1 MRSELIK
8 EVLDPLAESRRY
20 VDNARQTLKQNGQF
34 NFETRRYDDAKYV
47 KAAGNYLWL
56 AVLMALDAVFHVKKN
71 KASKRVD
78 VDDYKKAVAQRD
90 RKLSDWVNDA
100 YNVLHLYMNYDGVQA
115 KDTVDSGFRLANDII
130 DRCATMLPGGGER

>member
-20 VDNARQTLKQNGQF
+20 VDNARQTLKQNGQL
-34 NFETRRYDDAKYV
+34 NIETHRYDDAKYV

-71 KASKRVD
+71 KDSKRVD
-78 VDDYKKAVAQRD
+78 VDDYKNAVAQRD
-90 RKLSDWVNDA
+90 KKLSVWVNDA
-100 YNVLHLYMNYDGVQA
+100 YNILHLYMNYDGVQS
-115 KDTVDSGFRLANDII
+115 KGTVDDGFRLANDII
-130 DRCATMLPGGGER
+130 DRCATMLPEGR

>member
-20 VDNARQTLKQNGQF
+20 VDNARQTLKQNGQL
-34 NFETRRYDDAKYV
+34 NIETRRYDDAKYV

-71 KASKRVD
+71 KDSKRVD

-100 YNVLHLYMNYDGVQA
+100 YNV
-115 KDTVDSGFRLANDII
+115 
-130 DRCATMLPGGGER
+130 

>member
-20 VDNARQTLKQNGQF
+20 VDNARQTLKQNGQL
-34 NFETRRYDDAKYV
+34 NIESHRYDDAKYV

-71 KASKRVD
+71 KDSKRVD
-78 VDDYKKAVAQRD
+78 VDDYKNAVAQRD
-90 RKLSDWVNDA
+90 KKLSVWVNDA
-100 YNVLHLYMNYDGVQA
+100 YNILHLYMNYDGVQS
-115 KDTVDSGFRLANDII
+115 KGTVDDGFRLANDII
-130 DRCATMLPGGGER
+130 NRCATMKGER

>member
-1 MRSELIK
+1 MRSELIN

-20 VDNARQTLKQNGQF
+20 VDNARQTLKQNGQL

-71 KASKRVD
+71 KDSKRVD
-78 VDDYKKAVAQRD
+78 VDDYKNAVAQRD
-90 RKLSDWVNDA
+90 KKLSVWVNDA
-100 YNVLHLYMNYDGVQA
+100 YNILHLYMNYDGVQS
-115 KDTVDSGFRLANDII
+115 KGTVDDGFRLANDII
-130 DRCATMLPGGGER
+130 DRCATMLPREGER

>member
-20 VDNARQTLKQNGQF
+20 VDNARQTLKQNGQL

-71 KASKRVD
+71 KDSKRVD
-78 VDDYKKAVAQRD
+78 VDDYKNAVAQRD
-90 RKLSDWVNDA
+90 KKLSVWVNDA
-100 YNVLHLYMNYDGVQA
+100 YNILHLYMNYDGVQS
-115 KDTVDSGFRLANDII
+115 KGTVDDGFRLANDII
-130 DRCATMLPGGGER
+130 DRCATMLPREGER

>member
-20 VDNARQTLKQNGQF
+20 VDNARQTLKQNGQL
-34 NFETRRYDDAKYV
+34 NIETRRYDDAKYV

-115 KDTVDSGFRLANDII
+115 KDTVDSGFRS
-130 DRCATMLPGGGER
+130 G

>member
-20 VDNARQTLKQNGQF
+20 VDNARQTLKQNGQL

-71 KASKRVD
+71 KDSKRVD
-78 VDDYKKAVAQRD
+78 VDDYKNAVAQRD
-90 RKLSDWVNDA
+90 KKLSVWVNDA
-100 YNVLHLYMNYDGVQA
+100 YNILHLYMNYDGVQS
-115 KDTVDSGFRLANDII
+115 KGTVDDGFRLANDII
-130 DRCATMLPGGGER
+130 ERCATMLPREGER

>member
-20 VDNARQTLKQNGQF
+20 VDNARLTLKQNGQL
-34 NFETRRYDDAKYV
+34 NIESRRYDDAKYV

-90 RKLSDWVNDA
+90 KKLSDWFNDA
-100 YNVLHLYMNYDGVQA
+100 YNVLHLSMNYDGVQS
-115 KDTVDSGFRLANDII
+115 KGTVDDGFRLANDII
-130 DRCATMLPGGGER
+130 NRCATMLPGGGER

>member
-20 VDNARQTLKQNGQF
+20 VDNARQTLKQNGQL

-78 VDDYKKAVAQRD
+78 VDDYKNAVAQRD
-90 RKLSDWVNDA
+90 KKLSDWVNDA
-100 YNVLHLYMNYDGVQA
+100 YNVLHLSMNYDGVQA

>member
-1 MRSELIK
+1 MRSELIN
-8 EVLDPLAESRRY
+8 EVLDPIAESRRY
-20 VDNARQTLKQNGQF
+20 VDNARQTLKQNGQL
-34 NFETRRYDDAKYV
+34 NIETRRYDDAKYV

>member
-20 VDNARQTLKQNGQF
+20 VDNARQTLKQNGQL
-34 NFETRRYDDAKYV
+34 NIESHRYDDAKYV

-90 RKLSDWVNDA
+90 KKLSDWVNDA

>member
-20 VDNARQTLKQNGQF
+20 VDNARQTLKQNGQL
-34 NFETRRYDDAKYV
+34 NIETHRYDDAKYV

-78 VDDYKKAVAQRD
+78 VDDYKKAVALRD

-100 YNVLHLYMNYDGVQA
+100 YIVLHLSMNYDGVQA

-130 DRCATMLPGGGER
+130 ERCATMLSVRGER